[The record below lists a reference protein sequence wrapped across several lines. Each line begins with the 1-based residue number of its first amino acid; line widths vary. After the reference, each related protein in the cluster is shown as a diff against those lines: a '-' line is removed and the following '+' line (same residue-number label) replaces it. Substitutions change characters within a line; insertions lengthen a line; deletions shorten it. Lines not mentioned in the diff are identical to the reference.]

1 MDRHF
6 TRAGETLGIMSD
18 GYIEEIWETLI
29 ALATAA
35 AICISVISLA
45 VHLNETRAARG
56 TESSMQAHDAADCPR
71 ALAGSTLRE
80 PRISTENDDQRYG
93 WGVCANLF

>member
-1 MDRHF
+1 MDRQF
-6 TRAGETLGIMSD
+6 TRADETLGIMSD

-35 AICISVISLA
+35 AICISVVSLA

-56 TESSMQAHDAADCPR
+56 IESSTRAHDAADAR
-71 ALAGSTLRE
+71 LSSGVAGIDAPGASHF
-80 PRISTENDDQRYG
+80 N
-93 WGVCANLF
+93 